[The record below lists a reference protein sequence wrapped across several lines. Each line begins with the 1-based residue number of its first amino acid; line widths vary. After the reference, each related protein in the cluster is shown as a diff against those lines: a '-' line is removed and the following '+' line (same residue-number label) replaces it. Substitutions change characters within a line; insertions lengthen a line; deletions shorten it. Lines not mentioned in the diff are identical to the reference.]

1 MLTFLE
7 ALEAVAGGTARTWT
21 VAVLPVMVDAQ
32 GYLDLD
38 FGVPVPE
45 IPSIHPRKALN
56 YPSGVLARWNFIVMT
71 GKGKAD
77 QIRRDLMCELR
88 AAVRIP

>member
-1 MLTFLE
+1 M
-7 ALEAVAGGTARTWT
+7 
-21 VAVLPVMVDAQ
+21 LPVMVDAQ

-77 QIRRDLMCELR
+77 QIRRDLMCECSSIVH
-88 AAVRIP
+88 AALAVTIFREIVTVLCDIQ